1 MDDRKTETTLTD
13 RYVWTVTRHLGAEAG
28 PDVARELRASIRDR
42 VEAGIEAGNDPA
54 TAEREALTELGDP
67 ETLAREYG
75 ELPRHLIGPALYP
88 DYVRLLRA
96 LLAILAPLALALL
109 FVDRFES
116 GAGGLGEIGIEAAV
130 VLVTVTVHVAFW
142 TTLVF
147 AIIERAR
154 PADRRDLPLTAW
166 GPDRLDVDVPGGRVG
181 LPGTVARV
189 ALEVA
194 MIALLVWQFSGVSD
208 LGSQIQVLDP
218 GLGLAWKV
226 LLIGALAAG
235 AVTALAAWRVGRWT
249 SGLSVIDV
257 LVTATGALVTVYLLI
272 QDRLIVS
279 DLSERLSEVF
289 GGTIDLTISN
299 DLLAA
304 LVIVIAVWDIA
315 DRLRGHRRDTTKV

>member
-116 GAGGLGEIGIEAAV
+116 GAGGLGEIGVEAAV

-147 AIIERAR
+147 AIIERAPRR
-154 PADRRDLPLTAW
+154 PA
-166 GPDRLDVDVPGGRVG
+166 
-181 LPGTVARV
+181 
-189 ALEVA
+189 
-194 MIALLVWQFSGVSD
+194 
-208 LGSQIQVLDP
+208 
-218 GLGLAWKV
+218 
-226 LLIGALAAG
+226 
-235 AVTALAAWRVGRWT
+235 
-249 SGLSVIDV
+249 
-257 LVTATGALVTVYLLI
+257 
-272 QDRLIVS
+272 
-279 DLSERLSEVF
+279 
-289 GGTIDLTISN
+289 
-299 DLLAA
+299 
-304 LVIVIAVWDIA
+304 
-315 DRLRGHRRDTTKV
+315 

>member
-1 MDDRKTETTLTD
+1 M
-13 RYVWTVTRHLGAEAG
+13 
-28 PDVARELRASIRDR
+28 
-42 VEAGIEAGNDPA
+42 
-54 TAEREALTELGDP
+54 
-67 ETLAREYG
+67 
-75 ELPRHLIGPALYP
+75 
-88 DYVRLLRA
+88 
-96 LLAILAPLALALL
+96 
-109 FVDRFES
+109 
-116 GAGGLGEIGIEAAV
+116 
-130 VLVTVTVHVAFW
+130 
-142 TTLVF
+142 
-147 AIIERAR
+147 
-154 PADRRDLPLTAW
+154 
-166 GPDRLDVDVPGGRVG
+166 DVDVPGGRVG

-208 LGSQIQVLDP
+208 PGSQIQVLDP

-235 AVTALAAWRVGRWT
+235 AVTALVAWRVGRWT

-257 LVTATGALVTVYLLI
+257 LVTAAGALVTVYLLI